1 MAETRRCD
9 RCQRVDD
16 GTLAGRVIEHEYSP
30 GYARYRL
37 DLCDDCGPRTTLSQ
51 FVKLGRRVGT
61 GHLAGAE
68 QLRNLP
74 IARPRRG
81 G

>member
-1 MAETRRCD
+1 MADTRRCD
-9 RCQRVDD
+9 KCGHVDD

-30 GYARYRL
+30 GYGRYRL
-37 DLCDDCGPRTTLSQ
+37 HLCDGCGPRTTLSQ

-74 IARPRRG
+74 IAHSNRTR
-81 G
+81 